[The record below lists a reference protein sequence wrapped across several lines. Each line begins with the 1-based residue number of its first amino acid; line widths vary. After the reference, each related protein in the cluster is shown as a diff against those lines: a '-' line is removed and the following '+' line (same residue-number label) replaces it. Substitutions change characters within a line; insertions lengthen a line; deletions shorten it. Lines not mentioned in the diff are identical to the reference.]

1 MQTTMGNCPTTGKD
15 VCMIPAILLYAV
27 AMVGANLSIATFGPW
42 VSPINSFFLIGL
54 DLTLRDYLHMKINTW
69 QMAALIA
76 ITGGLSY
83 ALNPA
88 SASIAIASSV
98 SFILAALVDWW
109 AFRSVTGSWMRRS
122 MVSNVAGAGVDSIV
136 FPTLAFG
143 VLMPQIV
150 VLQFAAK
157 VSGAAIW
164 AWLLKRKFA

>member
-1 MQTTMGNCPTTGKD
+1 
-15 VCMIPAILLYAV
+15 MIFAILLYAV

-109 AFRSVTGSWMRRS
+109 AFRNVTGSWMRRS
-122 MVSNVAGAGVDSIV
+122 MISNVAGAGVDSIV

-157 VSGAAIW
+157 ISGAAIW

>member
-1 MQTTMGNCPTTGKD
+1 
-15 VCMIPAILLYAV
+15 MIPAILLYAA
-27 AMVGANLSIATFGPW
+27 AMIGANLSVATFGPW

-76 ITGGLSY
+76 ITGWLSY
-83 ALNPA
+83 LLNPA

-98 SFILAALVDWW
+98 SFIAAALVDWW
-109 AFRSVTGSWMRRS
+109 TFKSITGSWMRRS
-122 MVSNVAGAGVDSIV
+122 MLSNVAGAGVDSIV